1 MDASDFTVD
10 DINNSPGTSST
21 YMMPTLVTTSL
32 DHDVSESEVLLTVM
46 MIKAKNP
53 MCHVVLIFGSSLF

>member
-32 DHDVSESEVLLTVM
+32 DGSESVLDTLLNRNV
-46 MIKAKNP
+46 
-53 MCHVVLIFGSSLF
+53 FG

>member
-32 DHDVSESEVLLTVM
+32 DVSESEVLLTVM

-53 MCHVVLIFGSSLF
+53 MCHVILIFGSSLF